1 MFFFRPSLKQILL
14 FFLTNATASRNALS
28 PRFSL
33 FPRIFAKLGPFPFVH
48 NVYVHLSRS
57 SFEKIFHFKRSLE
70 NLKIYNYIM
79 YRFHGLFKRFEL
91 FSRGI
96 IRKIWN
102 TFRNSIYSKCR
113 NFRLVAEERGWNDG
127 NIYIFSFF
135 FSPPTIVGQ
144 TKERRKY
151 RSRCLT
157 QLLEPGLSI
166 RKKKRV
172 PDKKWILITSTIQS
186 SEFFCLLDVHG

>member
-48 NVYVHLSRS
+48 NVYLHFSRS

-70 NLKIYNYIM
+70 NLKIYNYTM
-79 YRFHGLFKRFEL
+79 YCFHGLFKRFEL

-102 TFRNSIYSKCR
+102 ISKLHLFEMSKFSTRSGGTWLKWWKYIY
-113 NFRLVAEERGWNDG
+113 F
-127 NIYIFSFF
+127 FFF
-135 FSPPTIVGQ
+135 FSPLRPSLDKQ
-144 TKERRKY
+144 ERRKY

>member
-1 MFFFRPSLKQILL
+1 MRIFGNQVQPIYIFVGNGYATRHKRFVFFFRPSLKQILL

-48 NVYVHLSRS
+48 NVYVHFSRS

-70 NLKIYNYIM
+70 NLKIYNYTM

-96 IRKIWN
+96 IRKI
-102 TFRNSIYSKCR
+102 
-113 NFRLVAEERGWNDG
+113 
-127 NIYIFSFF
+127 
-135 FSPPTIVGQ
+135 
-144 TKERRKY
+144 
-151 RSRCLT
+151 
-157 QLLEPGLSI
+157 
-166 RKKKRV
+166 
-172 PDKKWILITSTIQS
+172 
-186 SEFFCLLDVHG
+186 